1 MTAKADCVKILGGE
15 RVLADRQTTT
25 SFASDE
31 SYTHGISPACVVKP
45 ASVEEVR
52 EIVLMAKDKG
62 YALVPVSSGEPH
74 SRGDTLPM
82 AEGAIVVDLSGMKGI
97 LRVDRRN
104 KVAMVEPGVTF
115 GELRSAAAQAGM
127 RVLSPLLPR
136 HNKSVLG
143 SALEREPILIPKY
156 HWDMTDPLMC
166 VEAVFGT
173 GDVFR
178 TGSAA
183 GPGTLEEQWAVGCAQ
198 KNPMGPGQTDFLRL
212 IQGSQGSMAMVTWG
226 TVKLELLPAEERAY
240 LVTAADFSALLD
252 FTYAILKFK
261 LPDTCIILNG
271 ANLGAI
277 AEKDSGS
284 LPPWTLV
291 YSISGYTYRPRERVA
306 YLEKDIADI
315 ASMIGVETAR
325 LAGGIDAGE
334 LVRGLEIPCPPPH
347 WKTRV
352 RGACREV
359 FFLTT
364 LDRVPA
370 FLSAVEKEI
379 SANGFAA
386 RDLGVYVQ
394 PIRQGTGCHLE
405 LDLFFDPT
413 NEAEAAKV
421 KTLYESISRTSIEMG
436 GFFSRPYGIWADLAY
451 GRAPDTVAA
460 LAKIKGILDPR
471 GVMNPGR
478 LCYGK
483 EG

>member
-1 MTAKADCVKILGGE
+1 MTVKSDCVKIVGDTG
-15 RVLADRQTTT
+15 VLADLKTTG

-31 SYTHGISPACVVKP
+31 SRVKGATPACVVRP
-45 ASVEEVR
+45 TSAEEVR
-52 EIVLMAKDKG
+52 DVVLMANDKG

-74 SRGDTLPM
+74 SRGDTVP
-82 AEGAIVVDLSGMKGI
+82 AQEGAIVVDLSEMKGI
-97 LRVDRRN
+97 LRMDRRN

-115 GELRSAAAQAGM
+115 GELRDAAAEAGM

-136 HNKSVLG
+136 PTKSVLG

-166 VEAVFGT
+166 VEAVFGS

-212 IQGSQGSMAMVTWG
+212 MQGSQGSMAIVTWG
-226 TVKLELLPAEERAY
+226 TVKLELLPSVERAY
-240 LVTAADFSALLD
+240 FVTADDLGELLD
-252 FTYAILKFK
+252 FAYTILKFK
-261 LPDTCIILNG
+261 LPDICLILNG
-271 ANLGAI
+271 TSLGAI
-277 AEKDSGS
+277 AEKEGGR
-284 LPPWTLV
+284 PAPWTLV
-291 YSISGYTYRPRERVA
+291 YSISGYNNRPGERVA

-315 ASMIGVETAR
+315 ASAAGVKPVRA
-325 LAGGIDAGE
+325 AGDIDAGE
-334 LVRGLEIPCPPPH
+334 LARKLDAPCPPPH
-347 WKTRV
+347 WKTRM

-364 LDRVPA
+364 MDRVPA
-370 FLSAVEKEI
+370 FLSAAEKEM
-379 SANGFAA
+379 SASGLGA

-405 LDLFFDPT
+405 FDFFFDPGS
-413 NEAEAAKV
+413 EDDAGKAGA
-421 KTLYESISRTSIEMG
+421 LHESVSRTCIEMG
-436 GFFSRPYGIWADLAY
+436 AFFSRPYGIWADLAY
-451 GRAPDTVAA
+451 ERAPDTVAA
-460 LAKIKGILDPR
+460 LAKIKNILDPR

-478 LCYGK
+478 LCFGK